1 MKILKKITL
10 NVAGLIIASLTISAQ
25 AQSSIDGSISFSGGA
40 TLNGPL
46 ESATAFTE
54 IIAGINPFPGSETGN
69 YAGISVSTPVTFNPF
84 EFDSSPVSP
93 IPMWTF
99 TVGSTVY
106 SFEIDSLSV
115 QTQNSSFLNI
125 MGVGTAHIDG
135 YTDTQGTFAIT
146 DSGLGGPVFTFGAGV
161 NVVPEPATFG
171 CFALG
176 LSILACARRFKK
188 S

>member
-1 MKILKKITL
+1 MKILNKIIL
-10 NVAGLIIASLTISAQ
+10 NIAGLIIAGLTISAQ

-54 IIAGINPFPGSETGN
+54 IIAGINPFPGSETGD
-69 YAGISVSTPVTFNPF
+69 YATVPANTPIAFSTFAFNT
-84 EFDSSPVSP
+84 SPSTP

-99 TVGSTVY
+99 TVDSTVY

-135 YTDTQGTFAIT
+135 YTDTQGTFTIT

-171 CFALG
+171 FFALG
-176 LSILACARRFKK
+176 LGVLACARRFKK
-188 S
+188 P